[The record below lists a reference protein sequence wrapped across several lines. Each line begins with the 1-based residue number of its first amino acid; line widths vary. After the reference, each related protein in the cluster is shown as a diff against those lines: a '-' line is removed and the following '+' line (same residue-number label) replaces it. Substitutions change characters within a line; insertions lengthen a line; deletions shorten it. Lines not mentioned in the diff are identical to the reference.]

1 MDENRNGNTQI
12 ATRKLRG
19 PMKTHGGKH
28 YLVRRIIALF
38 PPHVRFVEPYAGGL
52 SVLLNKTPASYE
64 IAGDVNPDL
73 IGFWRVLRNQGDEL
87 KDRLRVCLAH
97 AQETFKF
104 RRSLWASGASHRA
117 DVSALDRAVNYVA
130 WNRMS
135 RGGLGTDFAWSERL
149 RGGQPGD
156 LNGWETFL
164 DLLPAIRERVAEVEF
179 RSAHAV
185 DLMQKHDGPEIYYV
199 DPPYLP
205 ETRSHREAYP
215 FEMTRDDHVILLDA
229 ILGLR
234 GKRFLSGYP
243 SDLYDRALKGWT
255 RHTFDIA
262 NHSAGQGEAA
272 AAGVCVGV
280 TVKPRT

>member
-28 YLVRRIIALF
+28 YLARRIIALF

-87 KDRLRVCLAH
+87 EDCLRCLVYAE
-97 AQETFKF
+97 ETFQAAKAF
-104 RRSLWASGASHRA
+104 MGSADRA

-179 RSAHAV
+179 RCADAV
-185 DLMQKHDGPEIYYV
+185 DLMQKHDGPGTVYYV

-229 ILGLR
+229 IVGLR

-262 NHSAGQGEAA
+262 NHSAQGKAKQRRLE
-272 AAGVCVGV
+272 CVWES
-280 TVKPRT
+280 P